1 MEKLFSSAHS
11 AATPAHATRRP
22 RSSTVGLGAILVMA
36 APFAWS
42 APGHAQTDVAGQP
55 SVSAQ
60 CVVRTF
66 KDADGIDRP
75 AKLVI
80 SSGEASDYAALG
92 FTPTACGTI
101 DVATYR
107 DEVGKLAAFGN
118 DAVQNRLTQVL
129 GARPEKMCASA
140 KLVAASVSSISDV
153 SSTDPGTPSART
165 SDTPSTS
172 ASDAASSSAP

>member
-1 MEKLFSSAHS
+1 M
-11 AATPAHATRRP
+11 
-22 RSSTVGLGAILVMA
+22 
-36 APFAWS
+36 
-42 APGHAQTDVAGQP
+42 
-55 SVSAQ
+55 
-60 CVVRTF
+60 
-66 KDADGIDRP
+66 
-75 AKLVI
+75 I

-92 FTPTACGTI
+92 FTPTAGGTS

-107 DEVGKLAAFGN
+107 DEVCKLAAFGN